1 MTSVGL
7 EEAPHVAAIITN
19 LAEELA
25 MVDRMKDALAGE
37 MNRRQELL
45 RAAGNFANVS
55 DYEKARLAGA
65 ALDPL
70 PAL

>member
-1 MTSVGL
+1 
-7 EEAPHVAAIITN
+7 
-19 LAEELA
+19 
-25 MVDRMKDALAGE
+25 MVDRMRDALAGE

-55 DYEKARLAGA
+55 DYEKARMAGA

-70 PAL
+70 PGPFDVVDEFPNCSVNNRNSLTSSWR